1 MTTRPTLPITL
12 VRREVVQL
20 RLTTNELYEFTAQAL
35 RDGVSL
41 SDLLRTAA
49 WDRVFDDGARRAD
62 AAVQREIRDEAQ
74 RLAADDAD
82 QVAWEGPQEPLF

>member
-20 RLTTNELYEFTAQAL
+20 RLTTNELHEFNAQAL
-35 RDGVSL
+35 RDGVTL

-49 WDRVFDDGARRAD
+49 WDRVFDYGAMRAD
-62 AAVQREIRDEAQ
+62 ESVQRELRNEEERQ
-74 RLAADDAD
+74 KRDDAD
-82 QVAWEGPQEPLF
+82 QAAWEGPPESLF